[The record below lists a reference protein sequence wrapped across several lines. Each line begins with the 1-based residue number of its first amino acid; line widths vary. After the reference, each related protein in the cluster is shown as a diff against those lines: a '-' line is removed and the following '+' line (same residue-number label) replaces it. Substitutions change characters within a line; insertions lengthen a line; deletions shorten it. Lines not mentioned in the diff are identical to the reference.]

1 MNTAYAT
8 TLAATGG
15 TAPYTWTV
23 SSGTLPS
30 WASLTASAGVIT
42 GTPTAAG
49 TTSFTVKVTDSASDS
64 ATQALSITVKAAA
77 PPPTPAA
84 PDYAGVMLALTPS
97 STGGDTGGG
106 GGATSPTLIQYA
118 ETNWT
123 AAGPRKHVAAPCVGS
138 PPVLQGAHPLRYS
151 RPGHGEQPG

>member
-1 MNTAYAT
+1 MIVNTAYAT

-49 TTSFTVKVTDSASDS
+49 TTSFTVNVTDSASDS

-84 PDYAGVMLALTPS
+84 PDYAGVTL
-97 STGGDTGGG
+97 DR
-106 GGATSPTLIQYA
+106 SPRHRPDRLHPDRRP
-118 ETNWT
+118 
-123 AAGPRKHVAAPCVGS
+123 GPAAPGRRCW
-138 PPVLQGAHPLRYS
+138 LPLRAS
-151 RPGHGEQPG
+151 HRPQLLNAALVRTR

>member
-15 TAPYTWTV
+15 AAPYTWTV

-49 TTSFTVKVTDSASDS
+49 TTSFTVKVTDSA
-64 ATQALSITVKAAA
+64 TQALSITVKAAA
-77 PPPTPAA
+77 PRQHQ
-84 PDYAGVMLALTPS
+84 L
-97 STGGDTGGG
+97 
-106 GGATSPTLIQYA
+106 
-118 ETNWT
+118 
-123 AAGPRKHVAAPCVGS
+123 PRTTRASC
-138 PPVLQGAHPLRYS
+138 S
-151 RPGHGEQPG
+151 R

>member
-8 TLAATGG
+8 TLAATDG

-30 WASLTASAGVIT
+30 RASLTASAGVIT

-49 TTSFTVKVTDSASDS
+49 TTGFTVKVTDS

-106 GGATSPTLIQYA
+106 RATSPTLIQYA

-138 PPVLQGAHPLRYS
+138 PPVLQGAHLLRYS

>member
-1 MNTAYAT
+1 VNTAYAT

-49 TTSFTVKVTDSASDS
+49 TTSFTVKVTDSA
-64 ATQALSITVKAAA
+64 TQALSITVKAAA

-97 STGGDTGGG
+97 STGGG

-123 AAGPRKHVAAPCVGS
+123 AAGPRRPPSGS
-138 PPVLQGAHPLRYS
+138 PGPRS
-151 RPGHGEQPG
+151 RRRRFRRAPT